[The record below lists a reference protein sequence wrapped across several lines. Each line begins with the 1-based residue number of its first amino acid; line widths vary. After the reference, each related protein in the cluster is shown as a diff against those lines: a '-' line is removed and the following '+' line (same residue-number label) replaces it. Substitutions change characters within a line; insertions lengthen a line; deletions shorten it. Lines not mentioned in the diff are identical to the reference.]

1 VDMILKLPTK
11 EDYPVLQPGK
21 SWSPNWTPSF
31 PGDIPDGFATIAAY
45 SLHQPGTYKLR
56 MTLYENLRAGDEAQA
71 EQAVW
76 LESNELELK
85 VREKE

>member
-1 VDMILKLPTK
+1 MGTCDAR
-11 EDYPVLQPGK
+11 QPGK

-31 PGDIPDGFATIAAY
+31 PGDIPDGYGKVVGYI
-45 SLHQPGTYKLR
+45 LRQPGTYKLR
-56 MTLYENLRAGDEAQA
+56 MTVYENLRAGDEAQA

-76 LESNELELK
+76 LESDELELK